1 VKRQKEA
8 ALRNGIMR
16 QVNAQVR
23 AAAKPGEPDAWMRLV
38 LSSMPA
44 EELRREIANA
54 EGKSADE
61 LRWLKAELVKKEA
74 K

>member
-1 VKRQKEA
+1 MKRRQEE
-8 ALRNGIMR
+8 ALRNEIMR

-44 EELRREIANA
+44 AELRA
-54 EGKSADE
+54 ELASGRLSADE
-61 LRWLKAELVKKEA
+61 ERWMRAELARKEA
-74 K
+74 